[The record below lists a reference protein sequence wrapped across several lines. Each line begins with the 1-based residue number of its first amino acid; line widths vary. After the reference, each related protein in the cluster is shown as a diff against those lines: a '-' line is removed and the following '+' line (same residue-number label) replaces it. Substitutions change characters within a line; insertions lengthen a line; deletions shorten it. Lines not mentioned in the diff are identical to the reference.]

1 MGLKEDLQGALGVTV
16 ADAIRGMID
25 GKYILG
31 YGIIEEVM
39 ADGIVMV
46 SPSVITK
53 KSEYIAV
60 PCVLGTIASDAL
72 SLNIIPKE
80 KDPKNKKEE
89 KEDDAIFEYLKD
101 KKCFLDELENNNDP
115 QEEMINPQNNDE

>member
-1 MGLKEDLQGALGVTV
+1 MGLKEDLQGALGVTI

-31 YGIIEEVM
+31 YGIVEEVM

-53 KSEYIAV
+53 FLVFWEPS
-60 PCVLGTIASDAL
+60 LLTLFL
-72 SLNIIPKE
+72 STSSRKKKTRLWYFILVFMTTKCSQKKVKE
-80 KDPKNKKEE
+80 Q
-89 KEDDAIFEYLKD
+89 L
-101 KKCFLDELENNNDP
+101 
-115 QEEMINPQNNDE
+115 